1 MKLLIVGASG
11 LVGSHVL
18 RHALADERVSAVVAP
33 SRRALAE
40 HPKLFAPLVDFEQL
54 PSDADWWQAD
64 AVICALGTT
73 MKLAGSREAFKRV
86 DHDYPLAVAR
96 LARQQGTSVYV
107 LNSAVGADAQSRFF
121 YNQVKGE
128 LERDL
133 AACGFSSL
141 TYVRPGLISGPRQEF
156 RLGERAAECV
166 LKVLGPLLPKKWR
179 ANPAD
184 NIARALL
191 EAAIVARPGV
201 QVVRSESMAPYSQ
214 KKAAPVKESPF

>member
-1 MKLLIVGASG
+1 MIVGASG

-54 PSDADWWQAD
+54 PSDAHWWQAD

-73 MKLAGSREAFKRV
+73 MKLAGSKEAFRRV

-96 LARQQGTSVYV
+96 FAQQQGTPVYV

-128 LERDL
+128 LERNL

-156 RLGERAAECV
+156 RLGERVAERV
-166 LKVLGPLLPKKWR
+166 LKVLGPLLPKSWR
-179 ANPAD
+179 VNPAD

-191 EAAIVARPGV
+191 EGAISARPGV
-201 QVVRSESMAPYSQ
+201 HVVKSE
-214 KKAAPVKESPF
+214 VLV

>member
-33 SRRALAE
+33 SRHALVE

-54 PSDADWWQAD
+54 PSGADWWQAD

-73 MKLAGSREAFKRV
+73 MKSAGSREAFRRV
-86 DHDYPLAVAR
+86 DHDYPNAVAK
-96 LARQQGTSVYV
+96 LAREYGTPTYV
-107 LNSAVGADAQSRFF
+107 LNSAVGADTQSRFF
-121 YNQVKGE
+121 YNRVKGE

-133 AACGFSSL
+133 AACGFASL

-166 LKVLGPLLPKKWR
+166 LKVLGPLLPKSWR
-179 ANPAD
+179 VNPAD

-191 EAAIVARPGV
+191 EATIAAQPGV
-201 QVVRSESMAPYSQ
+201 HVVGSEALV
-214 KKAAPVKESPF
+214 ANNRG

>member
-18 RHALADERVSAVVAP
+18 QRALADERVSEVVAP
-33 SRRALAE
+33 SRRALAA
-40 HPKLFAPLVDFEQL
+40 HPKLFAPLVDFDQL

-73 MKLAGSREAFKRV
+73 MKLAGSKEAFRRV
-86 DHDYPLAVAR
+86 DHDYPNAVAK
-96 LARQQGTSVYV
+96 LARQHGTPTYV
-107 LNSAVGADAQSRFF
+107 LNSAAGADAQSRFF
-121 YNQVKGE
+121 YNRVKGE

-141 TYVRPGLISGPRQEF
+141 TYVRPGLISGPRQDF
-156 RLGERAAECV
+156 RLGERAAESV
-166 LKVLGPLLPKKWR
+166 LKVFGPLLPKSWR

-201 QVVRSESMAPYSQ
+201 HVVRSEALVASSRG
-214 KKAAPVKESPF
+214 

>member
-18 RHALADERVSAVVAP
+18 RRALADERVSEVVAP

-40 HPKLFAPLVDFEQL
+40 HPKLFAPLIDFEQL
-54 PSDADWWQAD
+54 PTDAAWWQAD

-73 MKLAGSREAFKRV
+73 MKQAGSKEAFRRV
-86 DHDYPLAVAR
+86 DFDYPKSVAR
-96 LARQQGTSVYV
+96 LARQHGTLTYV
-107 LNSAVGADAQSRFF
+107 LNSAMGADAQSRVFF
-121 YNQVKGE
+121 SRVKGE

-133 AACGFSSL
+133 ADCGFASL

-156 RLGERAAECV
+156 RLGERVAECV

-179 ANPAD
+179 VNPAD
-184 NIARALL
+184 NIAQALL
-191 EAAIVARPGV
+191 EAAIIARQGV
-201 QVVRSESMAPYSQ
+201 HIVGSEAL
-214 KKAAPVKESPF
+214 V

>member
-18 RHALADERVSAVVAP
+18 QRALADERVSEVVAP
-33 SRRALAE
+33 SRRALAA
-40 HPKLFAPLVDFEQL
+40 HPKLFAPLVDFDQL

-73 MKLAGSREAFKRV
+73 MKLAGSRDAFRRV
-86 DHDYPLAVAR
+86 DHDYPMAVAK
-96 LARQQGTSVYV
+96 LARQQGTPTYV

-128 LERDL
+128 LERNL
-133 AACGFSSL
+133 AACGFTSL

-156 RLGERAAECV
+156 RLGERAAECL
-166 LKVLGPLLPKKWR
+166 LKLLGPLLPTR
-179 ANPAD
+179 LRVNPAD

-201 QVVRSESMAPYSQ
+201 HVVRSEAL
-214 KKAAPVKESPF
+214 A